1 MKLFVWTDVLC
12 DYSCGMIV
20 ALAPD
25 LETALPLAESSTIR
39 GEMGSSTPEVIDL
52 GPVAAE
58 PKVWH
63 VWGGG

>member
-12 DYSCGMIV
+12 DYSCGMIA

-25 LETALPLAESSTIR
+25 LETALKLMDSQAGREA
-39 GEMGSSTPEVIDL
+39 MGSHDPEVIE
-52 GPVAAE
+52 VTTVAE
-58 PKVWH
+58 PKIWY